1 MASAFGMQVHPLLD
15 ANGELAA
22 RIDFDPYEAQS
33 IEQIVAAW
41 LPFVFA
47 LNSVNRA
54 MGQGDLYPFVL
65 APPVIAKLGF
75 IHGLVH
81 GTI

>member
-1 MASAFGMQVHPLLD
+1 MPRG
-15 ANGELAA
+15 GELSA

-54 MGQGDLYPFVL
+54 MGQGDLYPFVIP
-65 APPVIAKLGF
+65 APVIAKLEF
-75 IHGLVH
+75 VASLA
-81 GTI
+81 